1 MFQVRLHGRG
11 GQDVATMAGLLAV
24 AAPDAGR
31 HAQAFPGSGS
41 EPMGAPVMS
50 NCRIDDQSIPT
61 NKPVPE
67 PDALIIQDPRLLDLA
82 DLFAGLGR
90 DSYVLINSV
99 LGLGELGPTNLARG
113 YHPDR
118 WLVVSASSLAVTTFG
133 RPLPGA
139 PLLGGSP
146 R

>member
-11 GQDVATMAGLLAV
+11 GQDEATTAGLLAV

-50 NCRIDDQSIPT
+50 FCRIDDQPIRT
-61 NKPVPE
+61 NEPVTE

-90 DSYVLINSV
+90 DGYVLINSV
-99 LGLGELGPTNLARG
+99 LGLGELGLTNLARG
-113 YHPDR
+113 YHRDR
-118 WLVVSASSLAVTTFG
+118 WLVVSASPLAVTTFG